1 MKEFTEQE
9 WKEVCEHMDSIT
21 SIKECA
27 EYLKEIRSI
36 YGLPLNE
43 MAKDQRSFIAICCGQ
58 ALNIHYTV
66 ANIICLS
73 DTICQDARLHWQH
86 ELIEFASKIIDANIE
101 KGVKRTAIA
110 FDNIIDSYMDIYK
123 ITHYSYNDTY
133 IYEKAM
139 KAEIKKAQKPTATP
153 AQKIEAK
160 QIEQRIIPNLEKF
173 VKPNQ
178 ERVSKL
184 FDGFIEACKKED
196 IDIFEEAV
204 DEFINNSPDVQI

>member
-9 WKEVCEHMDSIT
+9 WKEVCGRMNSIT

-43 MAKDQRSFIAICCGQ
+43 MAKDRKSFIAVCVDS
-58 ALNIHYTV
+58 AENIHYTI

-73 DTICQDARLHWQH
+73 DTICQDARLHWRH
-86 ELIEFASKIIDANIE
+86 ELITFAKDIINANIE
-101 KGVKRTAIA
+101 KSVKRTAIA
-110 FDNIIDSYMDIYK
+110 FDKVIDSYMEPYK
-123 ITHYSYNDTY
+123 ITHYSYTDSY

-139 KAEIKKAQKPTATP
+139 KYEIKKAQRPTATP
-153 AQKIEAK
+153 AQKIEAQ
-160 QIEQRIIPNLEKF
+160 QIEKRILPNLEKF

-196 IDIFEEAV
+196 IDIFKEAV
-204 DEFINNSPDVQI
+204 DDFIINSPTINI